1 MKVNRNSS
9 IKKICETYDCTTANI
24 DIIIR
29 EDGDKDYPYGVLLK
43 YMLEEVQGVQKSL
56 NGDDFACMT
65 VDDSLSAVVERWMF
79 EMAFGHSG
87 YSFVYKVFESN

>member
-1 MKVNRNSS
+1 MKANRNSS

-29 EDGDKDYPYGVLLK
+29 ENDDKDYPYSVVLK
-43 YMLEEVQGVQKSL
+43 YMLEEVQDVQKSL

-65 VDDSLSAVVERWMF
+65 VDDSLSSVIERWMF
-79 EMAFGHSG
+79 ETNCDHDE